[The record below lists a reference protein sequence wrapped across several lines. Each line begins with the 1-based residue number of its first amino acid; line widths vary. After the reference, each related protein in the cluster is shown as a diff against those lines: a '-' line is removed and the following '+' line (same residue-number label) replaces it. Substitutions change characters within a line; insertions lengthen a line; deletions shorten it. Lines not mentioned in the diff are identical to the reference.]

1 MLASLPRSAWVLV
14 VALASVAWFSG
25 LDLRKLHHPDEGRY
39 AEIAREMNVSGD
51 WLTPR
56 LNGIKYFEKPPLQYW
71 VTAASFRIFET
82 DQWTARLAP
91 AVAGFTT
98 IFVVGFTTAA
108 LAGPTAGA
116 YAALALAGCI
126 WHLLLAHIVTLDALL
141 EFLLACALCSF
152 LLANR
157 EGLSRPAVR
166 GWMLAAWAQIALAT
180 LTKGPVALAIPGM
193 ALVAYSLLTRDW
205 GPWRRLHPVI
215 GLALFLAIAAPW
227 FVMVSAANPGFADFF
242 FVNEHFRRFAT
253 DEAKRPG
260 PWWYFVPI
268 LAAGLVPWVSIAPWT
283 WRGAWRQSAVGNGFR
298 WQAFC
303 LAWAGVVFVF
313 FSISRSKLPSYILP
327 MFPALMMVL
336 GHSLASMPANRIA
349 WLLRPFAIGTAV
361 LLVLVLVGFEPMVP
375 HFADG
380 RTPQEYLAAYVPWA
394 KLGAAL
400 FAAGALAGWWW
411 MSRGDDRSRT
421 LGLMAIALG
430 SLFAFQVLIVG
441 LDVFRATRSGYDIL
455 REAKNARGAPLDAS
469 VPFFQIGSYDQTV
482 PFYLGR
488 PTTLVAFRDE
498 FAMGLD
504 MEPGLAIGSDAEW
517 IATWTALK
525 DGYALMPLPDY
536 QRFVAE
542 GVPMK
547 VLARSPR
554 RVLVSRR

>member
-1 MLASLPRSAWVLV
+1 LLASLPRSAWVLV
-14 VALASVAWFSG
+14 IALASVAWFSG
-25 LDLRKLHHPDEGRY
+25 LDLRRLQHPDEGRY

-91 AVAGFTT
+91 AVAGFVT
-98 IFVVGFTTAA
+98 ILVIGFTAAA

-116 YAALALAGCI
+116 YAGLALAGCL

-157 EGLSRPAVR
+157 DGLPRPAVR

-180 LTKGPVALAIPGM
+180 LAKGPVALAIPGM

-205 GPWRRLHPVI
+205 GPWRRLHPLS

-227 FVMVSAANPGFADFF
+227 FVMVSVANPGFADFF

-253 DEAKRPG
+253 GAAKRPG
-260 PWWYFVPI
+260 PVWYFIPI
-268 LAAGLVPWVSIAPWT
+268 LAVGLLPWISVAPWT
-283 WRGAWRQSAVGNGFR
+283 WRAAWRTPAAQNRFR

-303 LAWAGVVFVF
+303 LVWAGVVLVF
-313 FSISRSKLPSYILP
+313 FSASRSKLPSYILP
-327 MFPALMMVL
+327 MFPALMLVL
-336 GHSLASMPANRIA
+336 GPALASMPANRIA
-349 WLLRPFAIGTAV
+349 WLLRPLAAGAAV
-361 LLVLVLVGFEPMVP
+361 FFLLVLVGFEPMVP
-375 HFADG
+375 RFADG
-380 RTPQEYLAAYVPWA
+380 RTPAAILSAYAPWVKLA
-394 KLGAAL
+394 AAL
-400 FAAGALAGWWW
+400 FAVGAFAGWWW
-411 MSRGDDRSRT
+411 LRRGDDRSRT
-421 LGLMAIALG
+421 LGVVALALS

-441 LDVFRATRSGYDIL
+441 LDVFRSTRSGYDIL
-455 REAKNARGAPLDAS
+455 RDAKNARGAPLDAS
-469 VPFFQIGSYDQTV
+469 VPFYQVGSYDQTV

-498 FAMGLD
+498 FATGLD
-504 MEPGLAIGSDAEW
+504 MEPGLAIPTESGW
-517 IATWTALK
+517 IATWTGLER
-525 DGYALMPLPDY
+525 GYALVPLPDY
-536 QRFVAE
+536 QRFVAQ
-542 GVPMK
+542 GVPMT
-547 VLARSPR
+547 VLARDTR